1 MRLNDQWLCIYGQ
14 LFFCS
19 VAMEA
24 IGIQVNT
31 EKLLHFDELLKVYRS
46 SQPAYRDL
54 ALLATKY
61 FPLFFSLKLLR
72 WNLVLIK

>member
-1 MRLNDQWLCIYGQ
+1 MVNRLSCAYMAMDYCS
-14 LFFCS
+14 S

-46 SQPAYRDL
+46 SHPPY
-54 ALLATKY
+54 
-61 FPLFFSLKLLR
+61 SS
-72 WNLVLIK
+72 